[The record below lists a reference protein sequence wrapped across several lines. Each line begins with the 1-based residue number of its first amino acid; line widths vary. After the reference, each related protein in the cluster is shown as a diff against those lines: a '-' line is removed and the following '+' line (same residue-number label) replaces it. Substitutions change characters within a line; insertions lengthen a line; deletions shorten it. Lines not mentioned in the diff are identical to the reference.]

1 MAQQQPTSPTNPK
14 PAEEPMVPRRLSQ
27 ALGHNLQEA
36 YRLFR
41 QYVALRNE
49 IFLLR
54 TKVDLIDI
62 NLEGEFN
69 ANIAKRA
76 EYARKTI
83 QRRNEIKQLQEKF
96 DKNHEE
102 AKKLDDALMKY
113 PH

>member
-1 MAQQQPTSPTNPK
+1 MAQQHPTSPAK
-14 PAEEPMVPRRLSQ
+14 PPPTEEPMVPRRLSQ
-27 ALGHNLQEA
+27 ALGQNLQEA

-54 TKVDLIDI
+54 TQVDLIDI
-62 NLEGEFN
+62 NLDGEFN
-69 ANIAKRA
+69 TNITKRA
-76 EYARKTI
+76 EYATRAI
-83 QRRNEIKQLQEKF
+83 QRRKDIKQLQEKF

-102 AKKLDDALMKY
+102 AKKIDDALMKY